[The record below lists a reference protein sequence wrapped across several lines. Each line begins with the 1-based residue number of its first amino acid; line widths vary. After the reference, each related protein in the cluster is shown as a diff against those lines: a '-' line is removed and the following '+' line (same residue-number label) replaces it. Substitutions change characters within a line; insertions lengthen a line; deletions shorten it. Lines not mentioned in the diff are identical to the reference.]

1 MGASRRGLLSWG
13 DVEHLVLRGHSERP
27 VRAHPDPCLG
37 DSSRGSWSPQPLAQA
52 QAMRQYHSDALPGL
66 TPNLPGDSHRKISP
80 TPRFLHACGA
90 PGNARDSAD
99 SDRAPCRQQQPNH
112 AVTREAQARITSLK
126 YNYLCDSLAS
136 ENSNL
141 LLAYSCNNQA

>member
-1 MGASRRGLLSWG
+1 MSRRGLLSW
-13 DVEHLVLRGHSERP
+13 DEVEHLVPSDRSGKL

-52 QAMRQYHSDALPGL
+52 QAMRQHHGDALPGL
-66 TPNLPGDSHRKISP
+66 TPNLPGDSRRKISP
-80 TPRFLHACGA
+80 TLQFLHACGA
-90 PGNARDSAD
+90 LGNARDSAG
-99 SDRAPCRQQQPNH
+99 SDRALCKQQQPNH
-112 AVTREAQARITSLK
+112 TVTREAQGRITSLK

-141 LLAYSCNNQA
+141 LLAYSCNNQV